1 MASSPTTL
9 SEALDYLRKLIN
21 IHGNTKIT
29 INDHKDNFQKII
41 TIVEDATSTSSD
53 KSEENERLCSLFDQQ
68 QKELEKSIEENEQL
82 KDLSNQQQKEIV
94 NLKDEIIRVK
104 AQNYDKIIGKAV
116 NSIGTVQTSKS
127 YSDMVKANISEQIN
141 STRRSNHVVIISPKE
156 DSISKDSNQT
166 VAIAKEKINI
176 KTTIDNGLRI
186 EKFQPASSRKCII
199 KCNSEKD
206 VEKIC
211 CILKDDDMILAKKPV
226 KKNPRIMI
234 VGISKDIS
242 RKEIVAFI
250 IAQNPNVASLLE
262 QDKKEF
268 MKIIFDK
275 EDRVGTK
282 FAILETS
289 PKKRLPQPLN
299 TTIMDEPIIILCQNV
314 QHSRAGTQQ
323 ILINAELYRSPVL
336 CIQEPYTFSD
346 RVCGLTGYSVLSSPN
361 PKSVI
366 ATTLPNLLLIQQF
379 TTTNCSSSKEIAFY
393 NRRSKHLESACEVND
408 LVNSLT
414 DTIITICE
422 RTLPPKR
429 SGKRSIYWFT
439 DELKEKNQLC
449 KRLRRKWKRSN
460 NQFLRE
466 VYLNQ
471 YIICV
476 KEYKFQLI
484 AAKKK
489 SIREFFTIQD
499 SSSVWKQV
507 YKWCKSPANLNQSL
521 KSIKTEHGWTT
532 TPLDT
537 ANHLLNKFFPND
549 PPDNHT
555 QSLISSAAQTAC
567 TAPDDVLF
575 SLEEVNDAIQTEND
589 NKSPGEDAI
598 SANIIKHISYLFP
611 ELFLNIFNAC
621 LKFAIFPDRWKISIV
636 KVIPKPGSNLQ
647 TAKAF
652 RPISLLSV
660 TGKILEKLIYKRLLF
675 WIYKHP
681 TGLSNQQYGF
691 RPQRSTEDAINIIVS
706 KRKEI
711 LNNNKFGLFVSL
723 DVAGAFDSAWWSLIL
738 VSLKKFD
745 IPNNLIDILKSY
757 FTNRK
762 AKLSIC
768 GETSEKSL
776 SRGCPQGAKCS
787 PLLWNILYDNL
798 LQLRLPNDCYI
809 QAFADDAFLI
819 VSHENLDICENRAN
833 KALEKISKWG
843 EDNKIEFNPSK
854 TQAMLVTKRRKT
866 RQIDLK
872 MKGVTIDIVKH
883 MKYLGVIIEN
893 KNKWNQHL
901 DLISNKTR
909 RLYHQ
914 ILRTTGK
921 EWGLSSEVRRTIYI
935 SAIEPILTY
944 ACSSWQDVEL
954 IFCFARFEDSYV
966 SSKRL
971 SIIKGYRTISTDAA
985 TVLANIEPI
994 DLKILYCSNRYFL
1007 KKGTPSIGNFPIAS
1021 FQIRAPFSFRPHP
1034 ANNTNISIENCQKSH
1049 TIDIFTDGSKIANQ
1063 VGSAFVAMRESAIIH
1078 TGKKRLANECTV
1090 FQAELLAILSA
1101 THWCIEQD
1109 LDAKIHCDSQ
1119 AAINAVCSRNTSDSL
1134 ALKIQKS
1141 IQNSTTHICITWVK
1155 AHVGIL
1161 GNELAD
1167 SLAKK
1172 ATENASIDYEL
1183 IPTSHGLKI
1192 AKIKLNKDWD
1202 ERWTTSLKGRTTAS
1216 FFPTINDRKQCK
1228 FIPNYIQTQ
1237 FLSGHG
1243 KFATYLNKMNI
1254 QTSDRCTCGEQQ
1266 TVEHVVLHCPAT
1278 IYARHLTEL
1287 RMGHELKSLKM
1298 DKRNLEEL
1306 LDYFMQAYKIL

>member
-1 MASSPTTL
+1 
-9 SEALDYLRKLIN
+9 
-21 IHGNTKIT
+21 
-29 INDHKDNFQKII
+29 
-41 TIVEDATSTSSD
+41 
-53 KSEENERLCSLFDQQ
+53 
-68 QKELEKSIEENEQL
+68 
-82 KDLSNQQQKEIV
+82 
-94 NLKDEIIRVK
+94 
-104 AQNYDKIIGKAV
+104 
-116 NSIGTVQTSKS
+116 
-127 YSDMVKANISEQIN
+127 
-141 STRRSNHVVIISPKE
+141 
-156 DSISKDSNQT
+156 
-166 VAIAKEKINI
+166 
-176 KTTIDNGLRI
+176 
-186 EKFQPASSRKCII
+186 
-199 KCNSEKD
+199 
-206 VEKIC
+206 
-211 CILKDDDMILAKKPV
+211 
-226 KKNPRIMI
+226 
-234 VGISKDIS
+234 
-242 RKEIVAFI
+242 
-250 IAQNPNVASLLE
+250 
-262 QDKKEF
+262 
-268 MKIIFDK
+268 
-275 EDRVGTK
+275 
-282 FAILETS
+282 
-289 PKKRLPQPLN
+289 
-299 TTIMDEPIIILCQNV
+299 MDEPIIILCQNV

-379 TTTNCSSSKEIAFY
+379 TTTNCSCVFVNNQQPFLLISVYLSPNAPLEKANSSPSTDTSLEEDLDHLDRIISHYSHIPIIITGDFNGWHPAWGSDTTNHRGEAIFNFISSNQFIILNDCMTPTREAGDSATFIDITIVNNKAIHLVNEWKVHSDITHSDHNLISFQFLNSKPLNGCSITRKFKTKNIKWDNFNLTASKEIAFY

-893 KNKWNQHL
+893 KNKWNKHL

-944 ACSSWQDVEL
+944 ACSSWQDVLEYKTKRAKL
-954 IFCFARFEDSYV
+954 LSIQRSFAI
-966 SSKRL
+966 

-1172 ATENASIDYEL
+1172 ATENVSIDYEL

-1202 ERWTTSLKGRTTAS
+1202 ERWTTSIKGRTTAS